1 MSDSISMKVQWFQG
15 EPMEMI
21 LKRVPES
28 DNKEK

>member
-1 MSDSISMKVQWFQG
+1 MKVQWFQG

-28 DNKEK
+28 DTKEK